1 MLLPVHHDVHAPLTR
16 DATEQFRVMCHK
28 LREACFDER
37 LRLEPELEPYLRV
50 IERDGEELERIAE
63 QLGVTL
69 PRAGLPEAEDLDLR
83 QGRMTARRW
92 TSAWARIMCRQAKC
106 TGKQE

>member
-37 LRLEPELEPYLRV
+37 LRLEPELEPYLQV

-69 PRAGLPEAEDLDLR
+69 PR
-83 QGRMTARRW
+83 
-92 TSAWARIMCRQAKC
+92 
-106 TGKQE
+106 